1 MSQEEETKAVVA
13 LIKANRDQAQVG
25 IDTLINKNAVAIL
38 YPYVRALVSGITNAS
53 NEYPALI
60 LPTINVSQILGEHS
74 TDIETSD

>member
-38 YPYVRALVSGITNAS
+38 YSYVRALVSVITNAS

-74 TDIETSD
+74 TDLETSD

>member
-38 YPYVRALVSGITNAS
+38 YPYVRALVSGITS
-53 NEYPALI
+53 
-60 LPTINVSQILGEHS
+60 GC
-74 TDIETSD
+74 